1 MDDIR
6 ARYLRERVLTASP
19 AQRIVMMY
27 DRLML
32 DLERAKRA
40 EAADFSKHVGH
51 SVDVLAELLGS
62 LDHTA
67 GGPADNLASIYG
79 FLIGELMLMRASGN
93 RDRLDVLTSMIGKLR
108 DAWIGAAE
116 QLATVE
122 PPGGSATATLTR
134 TA

>member
-40 EAADFSKHVGH
+40 EPAEFSGHVGH
-51 SVDVLAELLGS
+51 AVDVLAELLGS
-62 LDHTA
+62 LDHGA

-79 FLIGELMLMRASGN
+79 FLIGELMLMRASGESG
-93 RDRLDVLTSMIGKLR
+93 RLDALMSMIAKLR
-108 DAWIGAAE
+108 DAWVGAAE
-116 QLATVE
+116 QLATG
-122 PPGGSATATLTR
+122 PDAPAAGTLTR

>member
-40 EAADFSKHVGH
+40 DDTEFAKHIGH
-51 SVDVLAELLGS
+51 GVDVLAELLGS
-62 LDHTA
+62 LDHGA

-79 FLIGELMLMRASGN
+79 FLISELVRMRASGEN
-93 RDRLDVLTSMIGKLR
+93 GRLDVLMSMIARLR

-116 QLATVE
+116 QLA
-122 PPGGSATATLTR
+122 SADSANGPAAGTLTR